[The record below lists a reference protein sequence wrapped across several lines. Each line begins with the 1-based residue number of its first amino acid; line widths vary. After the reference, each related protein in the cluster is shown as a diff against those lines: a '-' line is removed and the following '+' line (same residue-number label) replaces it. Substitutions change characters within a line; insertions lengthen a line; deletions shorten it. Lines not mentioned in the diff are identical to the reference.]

1 MPFRALAA
9 APSCSF
15 GIRLFDYDVYLIK
28 IVYFILLM
36 VYMNVTILPYC
47 FLCFSFD
54 TLMLQKI
61 SIIKS
66 EFDRITYV

>member
-28 IVYFILLM
+28 IVYFVNGLYERDNIAILLF
-36 VYMNVTILPYC
+36 VFFFRHVDVTEN
-47 FLCFSFD
+47 FD
-54 TLMLQKI
+54 YQI
-61 SIIKS
+61 G
-66 EFDRITYV
+66 V